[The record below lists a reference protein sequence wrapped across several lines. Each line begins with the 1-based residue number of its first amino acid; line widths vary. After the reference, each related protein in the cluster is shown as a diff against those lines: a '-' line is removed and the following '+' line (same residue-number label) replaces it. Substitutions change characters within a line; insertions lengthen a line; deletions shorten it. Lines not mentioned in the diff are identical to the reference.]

1 MATLCRAYITED
13 DAHAAVD
20 RVLAAG
26 VADADIRILMGEMR
40 RDARDAP
47 AGSYAGADAPAAEPS
62 PRTPAPRTPAARRWA
77 PSPATR
83 TSSGGAASPTPT
95 ARRSRCTAT
104 ASCACA
110 SRRTA
115 P

>member
-20 RVLAAG
+20 RVLAVG

-47 AGSYAGADAPAAEPS
+47 AGS
-62 PRTPAPRTPAARRWA
+62 
-77 PSPATR
+77 
-83 TSSGGAASPTPT
+83 
-95 ARRSRCTAT
+95 
-104 ASCACA
+104 
-110 SRRTA
+110 
-115 P
+115 